1 MKRHIAGLQ
10 NEARREED
18 LLEGVFLVRIEGS
31 RYCWHPQKPFLSIR
45 FAILEPREFVGRS
58 VSGRVY
64 CSPKALWR
72 LNWFLR
78 DFGYDPD
85 LLGRE
90 EVDEKALLGLRGV
103 IRTVRKTYAR
113 RTYLNLDSF
122 ASAQEWESISTDHRI
137 RETAGGEGVS
147 DDLQLHAD

>member
-10 NEARREED
+10 GEARSEDD
-18 LLEGVFLVRIEGS
+18 LLEGVFLVRVGGA
-31 RYCWHPQKPFLSIR
+31 RYCLHPQKPFFAIQ
-45 FAILEPREFVGRS
+45 FAILEPKEFGSRS
-58 VSGRVY
+58 ISGRIY
-64 CSPKALWR
+64 CTPKALWR

-113 RTYLNLDSF
+113 RSYLNLDSF
-122 ASAQEWESISTDHRI
+122 ATSGEWEAISVDRRADALGKT
-137 RETAGGEGVS
+137 EGSS
-147 DDLQLHAD
+147 DGLQLHTD

>member
-1 MKRHIAGLQ
+1 SFMKRHIAGLQ
-10 NEARREED
+10 NEARREEE
-18 LLEGVFLVRIEGS
+18 LLEGVFLVRIEGA
-31 RYCWHPQKPFLSIR
+31 RYCWHPQKPFFSIR

-64 CSPKALWR
+64 CTPKALWR

-122 ASAQEWESISTDHRI
+122 ASVEEWDSISADHRV
-137 RETAGGEGVS
+137 RATASGEGAS
-147 DDLQLHAD
+147 DGL

>member
-10 NEARREED
+10 NEARREEEF
-18 LLEGVFLVRIEGS
+18 LEGVFLVRVEGA
-31 RYCWHPQKPFLSIR
+31 RYCWHPQKPFFSIR

-90 EVDEKALLGLRGV
+90 EIDDKALLGLRGV
-103 IRTVRKTYAR
+103 IRTARKTYAR
-113 RTYLNLDSF
+113 RSYLNLDSF
-122 ASAQEWESISTDHRI
+122 ASAAEWESIS
-137 RETAGGEGVS
+137 AGQNMRDTTKGEGPT

>member
-10 NEARREED
+10 NEARRGEEF
-18 LLEGVFLVRIEGS
+18 LEGVFLVRVEGA
-31 RYCWHPQKPFLSIR
+31 RYCWHPQKPFFSIR
-45 FAILEPREFVGRS
+45 FAILEPSEFVGHC
-58 VSGRVY
+58 VLGRVY

-90 EVDEKALLGLRGV
+90 EIDDKALLGLRGV
-103 IRTVRKTYAR
+103 IRTARKTYAR
-113 RTYLNLDSF
+113 RSYLNLDSF
-122 ASAQEWESISTDHRI
+122 ASAAEWESIS
-137 RETAGGEGVS
+137 AGQNMRDTTNGEGAP